1 MEVLQRRI
9 RVAFVA
15 ASLGFAGA
23 LHELRAQAPRG
34 AADAEIGEAKV
45 HVDFGVAT
53 WDEKQRAPLEALAPG
68 ATWAFGAGE
77 RTTLVVSEGAIRLGD
92 LVIDE
97 GTFGFAARRTADKG
111 WAFWVDDGGDA
122 LVPAAKAGLDPKAAV
137 AKRLALAF
145 AEANGAR
152 SLELRYGPYV
162 LRAPVVPVEVKESEV
177 ELGGERANAR
187 WYSVAKADAPRQG
200 TWSRAGTTQPF
211 YVNDVDASFDVEMK
225 LTSSGA
231 VLRFSNKARERL
243 MRKSADLE
251 RRAAAAA
258 KAAESATPPPP
269 SPPPKEGEESPEPEN
284 FDAQRAALQEEMKA
298 VAGAPAPFEV
308 AVTLA
313 PVNTPTA
320 RVGAELMSRGP
331 QIVLVVDG
339 GDRAGEAAFDETKLL
354 PAKDGA
360 RR

>member
-1 MEVLQRRI
+1 MTVFQRRI
-9 RVAFVA
+9 RVVLAATFIAFV
-15 ASLGFAGA
+15 GA
-23 LHELRAQAPRG
+23 HHELRAQAPRG
-34 AADAEIGEAKV
+34 AADAEVGDAKV

-68 ATWAFGAGE
+68 ATWEFGADE

-92 LVIDE
+92 LVVDA
-97 GTFGFAARRTADKG
+97 GTFGFAARRTADKS
-111 WAFWVDDGGDA
+111 WAFWVDDGTDA
-122 LVPAAKAGLDPKAAV
+122 LVPAAKAGVDPKAAV
-137 AKRLALAF
+137 VKKLALAF
-145 AEANGAR
+145 TEANGAR
-152 SLELRYGPYV
+152 ALELKYGPYV

-177 ELGGERANAR
+177 ELGGERASAR
-187 WYSVAKADAPRQG
+187 WYSVAKADALRPG
-200 TWSRAGTTQPF
+200 TWSRAGTTQSF

-231 VLRFSNKARERL
+231 QLRFSNRARERL
-243 MRKSADLE
+243 MRKSAELE

-258 KAAESATPPPP
+258 KAAESAPPPA
-269 SPPPKEGEESPEPEN
+269 KEGEESPEGED
-284 FDAQRAALQEEMKA
+284 FEAQRAALQEEMKT

-331 QIVLVVDG
+331 QLVVVVDG

-354 PAKDGA
+354 PAKGK
-360 RR
+360 

>member
-1 MEVLQRRI
+1 MEVLQRRV

-15 ASLGFAGA
+15 ASLGFVGA

-34 AADAEIGEAKV
+34 AADAGIGDAKV

-97 GTFGFAARRTADKG
+97 GTLGFAARRTADKG

-122 LVPAAKAGLDPKAAV
+122 LVPAAKPGLDPKAAV
-137 AKRLALAF
+137 AKKLALAF

-187 WYSVAKADAPRQG
+187 WYSVAKADALRQG

-243 MRKSADLE
+243 MRKSAELE

-258 KAAESATPPPP
+258 KAAETATPPPP
-269 SPPPKEGEESPEPEN
+269 PKAGEEAPEPED

-298 VAGAPAPFEV
+298 VAGAPVPFEV
-308 AVTLA
+308 AVNLA

-331 QIVLVVDG
+331 QIVLVVDA

-354 PAKDGA
+354 PAKG
-360 RR
+360 R

>member
-9 RVAFVA
+9 RVVLAA
-15 ASLGFAGA
+15 ASLGFVGV

-34 AADAEIGEAKV
+34 AADAEIGDAKV

-53 WDEKQRAPLEALAPG
+53 WDEKQRGALEALEPG
-68 ATWAFGAGE
+68 VTWAFGADE
-77 RTTLVVSEGAIRLGD
+77 RTTLVVSEGAFRLGD

-111 WAFWVDDGGDA
+111 WAFWVDDGSDA
-122 LVPAAKAGLDPKAAV
+122 LVPAAKSGLEPKAAV
-137 AKRLALAF
+137 AKKLALAF

-152 SLELRYGPYV
+152 SLELKYGPYV
-162 LRAPVVPVEVKESEV
+162 LRAPVVPVEVKESEI

-187 WYSVAKADAPRQG
+187 WYSVAKADALRKG
-200 TWSRAGTTQPF
+200 TWTRTGTTQPF
-211 YVNDVDASFDVEMK
+211 YVNDVDASFDVELK

-243 MRKSADLE
+243 MRKSAELE

-258 KAAESATPPPP
+258 KAAETAPPPP
-269 SPPPKEGEESPEPEN
+269 PPKAGEEAPEPED

-298 VAGAPAPFEV
+298 VVGTPAPFEV

-331 QIVLVVDG
+331 QLVLVVDG

-354 PAKDGA
+354 PAKG
-360 RR
+360 R